1 MMSDKLSDRI
11 VINPISRSKGPT
23 DNVVGDAQI
32 PVVKRSTA
40 TIEAIKAYC
49 LNNHLKPGDS
59 LPTEATLCSILGVS
73 RSSVREALRTLEALD
88 IVCARQGLGW
98 FVGDMSLQPMV
109 DTLMLRFALDQTSG
123 NESLR
128 QVVALRRYL
137 DMGIAP
143 QVVTTMKGSKDPE
156 LDSLVA
162 EMLECAKAR
171 EWYTDQDIAFHR
183 AILVKLNNPLLDQLT
198 SAMWLIHQAFL
209 STLTHPV
216 GSLEETALAHQHM
229 LEAARAG
236 DLDAYYR
243 AVNEHYGPLVDLL
256 AEEEK

>member
-1 MMSDKLSDRI
+1 MSDKLSDRI
-11 VINPISRSKGPT
+11 VINSFAHSMNST
-23 DNVVGDAQI
+23 DSAVRDTQI

-40 TIEAIKAYC
+40 TIEAIKSYC
-49 LNNHLKPGDS
+49 LNNRLKPGDS
-59 LPTEATLCSILGVS
+59 LPTEATLCAVLGVS

-88 IVCARQGLGW
+88 IVSARQGLGW
-98 FVGDMSLQPMV
+98 FVGDMSLQPMI
-109 DTLMLRFALDQTSG
+109 DTLMLRFALDQASG

-143 QVVTTMKGSKDPE
+143 QVVTTMMGSEDPE
-156 LDSLVA
+156 LDQLV
-162 EMLECAKAR
+162 EDMLTRAQAR
-171 EWYTDQDIAFHR
+171 EWYTDQDIAFHQ
-183 AILVKLNNPLLDQLT
+183 AILVKLNNPLLEQLT

-209 STLTHPV
+209 STLEQPV

-236 DLDAYYR
+236 DLDAYYI

-256 AEEEK
+256 TEENK